1 MEEQFKNLIIKY
13 VDVLKENI
21 EKRFE
26 GNFKVL
32 IVFRVFDLI
41 VVFKKIEVGFK
52 QYGIVDVVLLG
63 DFLY

>member
-41 VVFKKIEVGFK
+41 VVFKKIEVRFK